1 MPPLP
6 NELTTILLAAVA
18 LAAGLLIW
26 LGMAIYVYWDTGQRQ
41 MPTSLRR
48 RWWLAALVPVVGWLA
63 YIVAGRAAPPRA
75 QTADAP
81 AGPAS
86 PRHTLLKRDPVIK
99 RRLPT
104 IAAAD
109 LAHATQPRL
118 AESTA
123 PTVGT
128 ITRCRVRVLEGP
140 HAGQEFILLRLPAR
154 IGRGPAAD
162 VNLALDLG
170 ISREQAEIYESAGV
184 LRVRD
189 LASAHGTR
197 VNGQIVTDHVVRA
210 DDKLLMGYSV
220 LTVGRASDQP

>member
-1 MPPLP
+1 VPQLP
-6 NELTTILLAAVA
+6 DQLTTILLTALA

-26 LGMAIYVYWDTGQRQ
+26 LGMAIYVYWDTGQRK
-41 MPTSLRR
+41 MPASLRR
-48 RWWLAALVPVVGWLA
+48 RWWLAALVPVAGWLA
-63 YIVAGRAAPPRA
+63 YIVAGRSAPSRA
-75 QTADAP
+75 QPADSP
-81 AGPAS
+81 AVPPS
-86 PRHTLLKRDPVIK
+86 PRHTLLKPERAIK

-104 IAAAD
+104 MAAAD

-118 AESTA
+118 TESTA
-123 PTVGT
+123 PTVGA
-128 ITRCRVRVLEGP
+128 ITRYQVRVLEGP
-140 HAGQEFILLRLPAR
+140 HAGQEFTLLRLPAR

-170 ISREQAEIYESAGV
+170 ISREQAEIYESTGV

-197 VNGQIVTDHVVRA
+197 VNGQLVTDHVLRA

-220 LTVGRASDQP
+220 LTVGRAGDQA